1 MGHYDNLY
9 DQANEEYKDIMKDKL
24 ALEKKQEAKIRKIF
38 KKVLNIETDEDFFA
52 LTKLLKRYK

>member
-38 KKVLNIETDEDFFA
+38 KKVLNIETDEDIFA